1 MTSFRSQFFVTA
13 SSRESS
19 ESIPLLETR
28 NALKIM
34 NYNLLL
40 AYRGVPRKRAPPPP
54 ANNIIRC
61 INQFIYFK
69 WQVHQKPRIAQ
80 ATKVDINIDRLHQNS
95 PLRPEELVKLSCY
108 SGFEIPI
115 LLLISLLPRIEQTPS
130 NNCLRCHE
138 NKYFQNNI
146 YCKEQQLQMF

>member
-40 AYRGVPRKRAPPPP
+40 AYRGVPRKRASPPSAKCKPIK
-54 ANNIIRC
+54 NSRIIVEPC
-61 INQFIYFK
+61 TWCTPTF
-69 WQVHQKPRIAQ
+69 
-80 ATKVDINIDRLHQNS
+80 L
-95 PLRPEELVKLSCY
+95 
-108 SGFEIPI
+108 
-115 LLLISLLPRIEQTPS
+115 EQS
-130 NNCLRCHE
+130 
-138 NKYFQNNI
+138 
-146 YCKEQQLQMF
+146 